1 MYMTTPYTLTIATA
15 AEQIRTGQLSPVDLV
30 RSCLQHIDQLESRL
44 QAWVTIDRDGAIAA
58 AQRCEEEIRR
68 GVYRGSL
75 HGIPIGLKDIYFT
88 AGLKTTMGSSIY
100 ADFVPD
106 YDATT
111 VRLLKAA
118 GAIILG
124 KCQTTEFAAL
134 APSPTRNPWNLEHTP
149 GGSSSGSAA
158 GVAAAMC
165 PGALG
170 SQTYGSTIRP
180 AAYCG
185 CVGLKPTYGRV
196 SAFGMFALCWS
207 LDHVGIFARTVTD
220 AAHLLQVLAGD
231 DPHDPAC
238 VSLPV
243 PDYVKVLEDMK
254 PPRLGL
260 VREYFLEKADEE
272 TRKHTEAIVER
283 FARAGAQIEEV
294 RLPAS
299 FVGEPEA
306 HFAMLYAEAAA
317 SHRETYAQ
325 HKARYSPQMQ
335 DLIEKG
341 FKVSGIE
348 YAELRR
354 HQQHFRH
361 DFDALC
367 RTVDALLT
375 PSTPAPAPQGFT
387 TTGDPSFNG
396 PASFS
401 GLPSLGLPS
410 GLSHNGLPFGIQLM
424 SGAFTEERLLAVGR
438 WCEVVLDFRQTPP
451 LS

>member
-1 MYMTTPYTLTIATA
+1 MTTPHTLTITAA
-15 AEQIRTGQLSPVDLV
+15 AEQIRTGQLSPMDLV
-30 RSCLQHIDQLESRL
+30 RSCLQRIDQLEPRL
-44 QAWVTIDRDGAIAA
+44 QAWVTIDHAGALQA
-58 AQRCEEEIRR
+58 AQRCEAEIRR
-68 GVYRGSL
+68 GQYRGPL
-75 HGIPIGLKDIYFT
+75 HGIPLGLKDIYFT

-100 ADFVPD
+100 ADFVPA

-111 VRLLKAA
+111 VHLLKEA

-124 KCQTTEFAAL
+124 KCHTTEFAAL

-158 GVAAAMC
+158 AVAAAMC

-196 SAFGMFALCWS
+196 SAYGVFALCWS

-220 AAHLLQVLAGD
+220 VAHLLQVLAGD

-238 VSLPV
+238 VPLLV
-243 PDYVKVLEDMK
+243 PDYVKALDNMQ

-260 VREYFLEKADEE
+260 VRKFFLEKADEE
-272 TRKHTEAIVER
+272 TRKHTEAVAER
-283 FARAGAQIEEV
+283 FARAGAQIEEI

-299 FVGEPEA
+299 FAGEPEA
-306 HFAMLYAEAAA
+306 HFTMLYAEAAA
-317 SHRETYAQ
+317 SHREIYAQ

-341 FKVSGIE
+341 FKVSGME
-348 YAELRR
+348 YTEIRR
-354 HQQHFRH
+354 HQQRFRH

-410 GLSHNGLPFGIQLM
+410 GLSLNGLPLAIQLM
-424 SGAFTEERLLAVGR
+424 SAAFTEERLLTVGK
-438 WCEVVLDFRQTPP
+438 WCETVLDFRQTPA

>member
-1 MYMTTPYTLTIATA
+1 MTALYTLTLSAA
-15 AEQIRTGQLSPVDLV
+15 AEQIRAGRLSPVDLA
-30 RSCLQHIDQLESRL
+30 RSCLERIDQLEPLL
-44 QAWVTIDRDGAIAA
+44 QAWVTLDRDGALAA
-58 AQRCEEEIRR
+58 ARRCEQEIHR
-68 GVYRGSL
+68 GAYRGPL
-75 HGIPIGLKDIYFT
+75 HGIPVGLKDIFYT
-88 AGLKTTMGSSIY
+88 AGLKTTMGSPIY

-111 VRLLKAA
+111 VRLLKEA
-118 GAIILG
+118 GAVILG

-158 GVAAAMC
+158 AVAAAMC
-165 PGALG
+165 YGALG

-196 SAFGMFALCWS
+196 SAFGVFALAWS

-220 AAHLLQVLAGD
+220 VAHLLQVLAGD
-231 DPHDPAC
+231 DPRDPAC
-238 VSLPV
+238 VPV
-243 PDYVKVLEDMK
+243 PVPQYVKGLGDQQ

-260 VREYFLEKADEE
+260 VREFFLEKADEE
-272 TRKHTEAIVER
+272 TRTHTEAVAER
-283 FARAGAQIEEV
+283 LARAGARVEEV

-299 FVGEPEA
+299 FAGAPEA
-306 HFAMLYAEAAA
+306 HFAMLYAESAA

-325 HKARYSPQMQ
+325 HKARYSSQMQ
-335 DLIEKG
+335 ELIEKG
-341 FKVSGIE
+341 LKVSGID
-348 YAELRR
+348 YVELRR
-354 HQQHFRH
+354 HQQRFRH
-361 DFDALC
+361 DLDALC

-375 PSTPAPAPQGFT
+375 PATPAPAPRGFA
-387 TTGDPSFNG
+387 TTGDPTFNG

-410 GLSHNGLPFGIQLM
+410 GLSADGLPFGIQLM
-424 SGAFTEERLLAVGR
+424 SASFAEERLLAAGK
-438 WCEVVLDFRQTPP
+438 WCEAVLDFRQTPP

>member
-1 MYMTTPYTLTIATA
+1 
-15 AEQIRTGQLSPVDLV
+15 
-30 RSCLQHIDQLESRL
+30 LQRIDQFEPRL
-44 QAWVTIDRDGAIAA
+44 QAWVTIDRERALAT
-58 AQRCEEEIRR
+58 AQRCEEEIQR
-68 GVYRGSL
+68 GQYRGPL
-75 HGIPIGLKDIYFT
+75 HGIPIGIKDIFYT
-88 AGLKTTMGSSIY
+88 AGLKTTAGSPIY
-100 ADFVPD
+100 GDFVPD

-111 VRLLKAA
+111 VQRLKDA

-124 KCQTTEFAAL
+124 KAQTTEFAAL
-134 APSPTRNPWNLEHTP
+134 APSPTHNPWNLEHTP

-158 GVAAAMC
+158 AVAAAMC

-185 CVGLKPTYGRV
+185 CVGLKPTYGRI
-196 SAFGMFALCWS
+196 STFGIFALSWS
-207 LDHVGIFARTVTD
+207 LDHVGLFARTVTD
-220 AAHLLQVLAGD
+220 IALLLQVLAGD
-231 DPHDPAC
+231 DPQDPAC
-238 VSLPV
+238 VQMAV
-243 PDYVKVLEDMK
+243 PDYAKALDDPQ

-260 VREYFLEKADEE
+260 VRDFFLEKANEE
-272 TRKHTEAIVER
+272 TRKHVEAVAER
-283 FARAGAQIEEV
+283 LARAGARVEEV
-294 RLPAS
+294 HLPAS
-299 FVGEPEA
+299 FAGEPEA
-306 HFAMLYAEAAA
+306 HFTIMYAEVAT

-348 YAELRR
+348 YVETRR
-354 HQQHFRH
+354 HQQRFRH
-361 DFDALC
+361 DLDALC

-375 PSTPAPAPQGFT
+375 PSAPAPAPRGFS

-410 GLSHNGLPFGIQLM
+410 GLSANGLPFGIQLM
-424 SGAFTEERLLAVGR
+424 SAAFAEERLLAVAK
-438 WCEVVLDFRQTPP
+438 WCERVLDFRQMPP

>member
-1 MYMTTPYTLTIATA
+1 
-15 AEQIRTGQLSPVDLV
+15 
-30 RSCLQHIDQLESRL
+30 
-44 QAWVTIDRDGAIAA
+44 
-58 AQRCEEEIRR
+58 
-68 GVYRGSL
+68 
-75 HGIPIGLKDIYFT
+75 
-88 AGLKTTMGSSIY
+88 
-100 ADFVPD
+100 VPD

-111 VRLLKAA
+111 VRRLKEA
-118 GAIILG
+118 GAVILG
-124 KCQTTEFAAL
+124 KAQTTEFAAL

-158 GVAAAMC
+158 AVAAAMC

-185 CVGLKPTYGRV
+185 CVGLKPTYGRI
-196 SAFGMFALCWS
+196 SIFGVFALCWS
-207 LDHVGIFARTVTD
+207 LDHIGIFARTVTD
-220 AAHLLQVLAGD
+220 AALLLQVLAGY
-231 DPHDPAC
+231 DPQDPAC
-238 VSLPV
+238 EQMPV
-243 PDYVKVLEDMK
+243 PDYVKALDDPK

-260 VREYFLEKADEE
+260 VSEFFLEKADEE
-272 TRKHTEAIVER
+272 TRRHTEAVAER
-283 FARAGAQIEEV
+283 LARAGAHIEEV

-299 FVGEPEA
+299 FAGEPEA
-306 HFAMLYAEAAA
+306 HFTMLYAESAA
-317 SHRETYAQ
+317 SHREAYAQ

-348 YAELRR
+348 YAETRR
-354 HQQHFRH
+354 QQQRFRH
-361 DFDALC
+361 DLDALC

-375 PSTPAPAPQGFT
+375 PSTPAPAPRGFA

-410 GLSHNGLPFGIQLM
+410 GLSRDGLPFGIQLM
-424 SGAFTEERLLAVGR
+424 SAAFAEERLLATGK
-438 WCEVVLDFRQTPP
+438 WCETVLDFRQTPP

>member
-1 MYMTTPYTLTIATA
+1 MTAPYTLTIAAA
-15 AEQIRTGQLSPVDLV
+15 AEQIRTRQLSPVDLV
-30 RSCLQHIDQLESRL
+30 RACVQRIDQLEPRL
-44 QAWVTIDRDGAIAA
+44 QAWVTVDGERALAT

-68 GVYRGSL
+68 GQRRGPL
-75 HGIPIGLKDIYFT
+75 HGIPVGIKDIFYT
-88 AGLKTTMGSSIY
+88 AGLKTTAGSPVY

-106 YDATT
+106 YDATA
-111 VRLLKAA
+111 VRRLKEA

-124 KCQTTEFAAL
+124 KAQTTEFAAL

-158 GVAAAMC
+158 AVAAAMC

-185 CVGLKPTYGRV
+185 CVGLKPTYGRI
-196 SAFGMFALCWS
+196 SAFGLFALSWS
-207 LDHVGIFARTVTD
+207 LDHVGLFARTVTD
-220 AAHLLQVLAGD
+220 VALLLQVLAGD
-231 DPHDPAC
+231 DPQDPAC
-238 VSLPV
+238 EQVVV
-243 PDYVKVLEDMK
+243 PDYVGALGAPR

-260 VREYFLEKADEE
+260 VRDFFLEKANEE
-272 TRKHTEAIVER
+272 TRKHVEAVAER
-283 FARAGAQIEEV
+283 LARAGARVEEV

-299 FVGEPEA
+299 FAGEPEA
-306 HFAMLYAEAAA
+306 HFTMLYAETAA
-317 SHRETYAQ
+317 SHRQAYAQ

-341 FKVSGIE
+341 LKVSGRE
-348 YAELRR
+348 CVESRR
-354 HQQHFRH
+354 HQQRFRH
-361 DFDALC
+361 DLEALC

-375 PSTPAPAPQGFT
+375 PAAPAPAPRGLS

-410 GLSHNGLPFGIQLM
+410 GVSADGLPFGVQLM
-424 SGAFTEERLLAVGR
+424 SGAFTEEQLLAVGR
-438 WCEVVLDFRQTPP
+438 WCEAVLDFRHTPP
-451 LS
+451 L